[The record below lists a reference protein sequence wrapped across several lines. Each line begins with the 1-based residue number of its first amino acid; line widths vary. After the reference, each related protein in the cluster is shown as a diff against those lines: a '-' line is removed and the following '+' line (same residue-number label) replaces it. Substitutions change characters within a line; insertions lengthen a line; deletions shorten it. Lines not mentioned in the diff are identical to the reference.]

1 MRQLLGSKTEKWNVE
16 RLFGVKGVHH
26 HQPLSVHPLEGCR
39 ADKRISWRVLDISLI
54 LVFVFVFLV
63 LESPSVCPVST
74 HWRAVERTNG
84 SAGVRA
90 RNLFFQLQ
98 IYLSLR
104 KEEKLEFFRK
114 RRWSLELV
122 FLLRK
127 RNVPFD
133 WRRKIYI
140 SAATKN
146 VLQPVAEK
154 CVFPTKLRNI

>member
-1 MRQLLGSKTEKWNVE
+1 MRQPLGSKAEKWNVE

-63 LESPSVCPVST
+63 LESLSVCPVST

-104 KEEKLEFFRK
+104 KAEKLEFFCR
-114 RRWSLELV
+114 SE
-122 FLLRK
+122 
-127 RNVPFD
+127 
-133 WRRKIYI
+133 KIFRACF
-140 SAATKN
+140 SAEE
-146 VLQPVAEK
+146 EK
-154 CVFPTKLRNI
+154 CPLRLAEENIHISSNKECFATGCREMRLPDKT